1 MSFDREELKNR
12 NMSNLASV
20 LLTEQ
25 HYVLADLFCKD
36 NFFQRLLNNVFK
48 TFKFGH
54 KIREHKLRTVKGMS
68 LPYLGLVSLFNST

>member
-1 MSFDREELKNR
+1 MSFDREEVINR

-36 NFFQRLLNNVFK
+36 KLFQRLLNNVFK
-48 TFKFGH
+48 T
-54 KIREHKLRTVKGMS
+54 
-68 LPYLGLVSLFNST
+68 